1 MAADVSSLVRILSRF
16 KDDRTVVKDSTGPR
30 STVALMT
37 RDLLGIGG
45 CVGGGGGGD
54 EQSLE
59 LDLDVQV
66 PNGWEKRLDL
76 KSGKVYLQQQCNS
89 TSSSSSSHHHHH
101 HHEDQTNQTVPRF
114 QDLNVPPISDKF
126 PAKPLLSLFDDDDDT
141 SLELKLVPSSI
152 SRPLPPPLSSFSP
165 NQSLSYLSSVCTLDK
180 VKLALERAE
189 KDTKKRQ
196 SPEDD
201 GVYDGTAS
209 ATVAASQVAAG
220 CPGCLSYVFVAKN
233 NPKCPRCHSF
243 VPLPAMKKP
252 KIDLNI
258 SM

>member
-1 MAADVSSLVRILSRF
+1 M
-16 KDDRTVVKDSTGPR
+16 
-30 STVALMT
+30 
-37 RDLLGIGG
+37 
-45 CVGGGGGGD
+45 
-54 EQSLE
+54 
-59 LDLDVQV
+59 
-66 PNGWEKRLDL
+66 
-76 KSGKVYLQQQCNS
+76 
-89 TSSSSSSHHHHH
+89 
-101 HHEDQTNQTVPRF
+101 
-114 QDLNVPPISDKF
+114 
-126 PAKPLLSLFDDDDDT
+126 
-141 SLELKLVPSSI
+141 
-152 SRPLPPPLSSFSP
+152 
-165 NQSLSYLSSVCTLDK
+165 
-180 VKLALERAE
+180 KLALERAE